1 MNKEQRMKKSFYLC
15 GLVAALAGL
24 ILGACAPAAQQPAQ
38 PSDLPAKTEAAA
50 VEKTLYVGPSQVDC
64 TGVAP
69 QKCLQVKE
77 KPEDAYQLF
86 YGTIDGFEYEEGY
99 EYELVVRVEQV
110 ENPPADASSLQYTL
124 MQVVSKTPV
133 QPTANPEVSM
143 PAQTYKL
150 DWYSN
155 AQGEK
160 TTVLPGTEITLAFMD
175 GRIGGKSGC
184 NQYGGEVQID
194 GSQIKVGVMMSTMMA
209 CEENIMSQE
218 QAYLAA
224 LGSAASIEISD
235 DTLALSD
242 AQGNVVLSFSTLQ
255 PASLVGTQWSLTS
268 YNNGKQALVS
278 VLNGMSI
285 SANFSQDGNLSGSA
299 GCNSYT
305 ATYEVD
311 GDQMSIGPA
320 AATRKYCGET
330 GVMEQEAAYLQAL
343 GKVASYKIEGD
354 ALTLFDANGT
364 TYLTYTASKPVDLSS
379 NDWSLIGYNNG
390 KEAFVSVLLN
400 TTISASF
407 GMDGKLSGT
416 AGCNTYSSDYTVDGD
431 QISIGPALS
440 TRMFCAEEGV
450 MEQEMAYLQAMEKA
464 ATYKIEG
471 EVLTLFDAQGLRLA
485 QYQAQ

>member
-1 MNKEQRMKKSFYLC
+1 MKKSFYLL
-15 GLVAALAGL
+15 GLLAALAAL
-24 ILGACAPAAQQPAQ
+24 ALGACATAAQQPAQ
-38 PSDLPAKTEAAA
+38 PNDLPAKTEATP
-50 VEKTLYVGPSQVDC
+50 VEKTLYVGSSQVDC

-77 KPEDAYQLF
+77 KPADPYQLF

-99 EYELVVRVEQV
+99 EYELVVRVEQI
-110 ENPPADASSLQYTL
+110 ENPPADASNLQYTL

-133 QPTANPEVSM
+133 QPTANVEVRM

-150 DWYSN
+150 DWYLN
-155 AQGEK
+155 AQGEQ
-160 TTVLPGTEITLAFMD
+160 TAVLPGTEMTLVFMD
-175 GRIGGKSGC
+175 GRISGNSGC

-194 GSQIKVGVMMSTMMA
+194 GNQIKVGALMSTMMA
-209 CEENIMSQE
+209 CEEKIMDQE
-218 QAYLAA
+218 QAYQAA
-224 LGSAASIEISD
+224 LSGAASFGILG
-235 DTLALSD
+235 DTLALAD
-242 AQGNVVLSFSTLQ
+242 AQGTVVLTFSTLQ

-278 VLNGMSI
+278 VLNGTSI
-285 SANFSQDGNLSGSA
+285 SASFSQDDNLSGSA

-305 ATYEVD
+305 ATYEVE

-320 AATRKYCGET
+320 AATRKYCGEA

-379 NDWSLIGYNNG
+379 NDWSLIGYHNG
-390 KEAFVSVLLN
+390 KEAFVSVLLD

-407 GMDGKLSGT
+407 GTDGKLSGT

-431 QISIGPALS
+431 QISIGPALT

-450 MEQEMAYLQAMEKA
+450 MEQEMAYLQALEKA